1 MLNSCFVFLSLKLKK
16 WTKKM
21 FALIH
26 KNLHRDE
33 IAIFISKTTFHR
45 WLNGGTPHLWH
56 LNALDKALKTNT
68 TIAYV
73 QKFSNVALQLSQTN
87 ELSKVSE
94 ILSTSGL
101 NDDEKSLLGDHHK
114 RRIWRKLNKKL
125 PLFDEDEA

>member
-1 MLNSCFVFLSLKLKK
+1 
-16 WTKKM
+16 M

-56 LNALDKALKTNT
+56 LNELDKVFKTNI
-68 TIAYV
+68 TIAYA
-73 QKFSNVALQLSQTN
+73 QKFSSVALQLAQTK
-87 ELSKVSE
+87 ELAKVSE

-101 NDDEKSLLGDHHK
+101 DADEISLLGDYHK
-114 RRIWRKLNKKL
+114 KRIWKKMNQKL
-125 PLFDEDEA
+125 PLYGDDDT